1 MIFSMLINLMNRL
14 GLFIVIAYLLSRN
27 RSFKNLI
34 LKNEVSLKDKLMLSA
49 IFGAFGILGTYMGI
63 PINGAL
69 ANSRAVGVIIGG
81 LLGGPF
87 VGILSGFIAGFH
99 RWAIDV
105 GGFTALACAAST
117 FTEATIAGFI
127 HRKLK
132 HGRVEWTTAFL
143 IGVGMELL
151 QMVIILLIARP
162 FNAALAL
169 VKVIWFP
176 MTSVNAAGIA
186 IFILIVENIF
196 KEQERAGAYQAQLA
210 LDIASE
216 TLPYLKRGMNELSA
230 YKSAKIIYE
239 KADFDAVAVT
249 DEKQILAH
257 IGVGEDHHK
266 PGHIV
271 LTRATRRAL
280 DTGECQV
287 ASSGSEIECPDENC
301 PLKSAVIVP
310 LKEGEDV
317 IGCLKLYKNRE
328 NSISNVDVKLAEG
341 LGQLF
346 STQLEL
352 GKFEYQSRLLARAE
366 LKALQSQINPH
377 FLFNALNTIIS
388 ILRKDPARAR
398 ELLVNLSDFFRK
410 NLSISLELVPLEQE
424 IEHVKAY
431 LAIEQARFGEKLKAV
446 FEIQEG
452 IDIMVPPLILQPL
465 VENAVKHGLL
475 PKKDGG
481 TVRIGAGTLEDGV
494 EISVTDNGVGM
505 EENMVEKVLSRTAG
519 RDKIGLCNVNGRLES
534 LYGVRSRLTISSTP
548 GMGTKVK
555 FFIPAQKAGRNDN
568 GIYSAAGR

>member
-1 MIFSMLINLMNRL
+1 MILSILINLVNRL
-14 GLFIVIAYLLSRN
+14 GFFIVIAYLLSRN
-27 RSFKNLI
+27 RPFKNLI
-34 LKNEVSLKDKLMLSA
+34 LKNEVSLKDKLILSA
-49 IFGAFGILGTYMGI
+49 IFGAFGILGTYLGI
-63 PINGAL
+63 PIYGAI

-99 RWAIDV
+99 RWAIDI
-105 GGFTALACAAST
+105 GGFTAVACSVST
-117 FTEATIAGFI
+117 FTEATIAGLI

-143 IGVGMELL
+143 IGVALELL
-151 QMVIILLIARP
+151 QMVIILAIARP
-162 FNAALAL
+162 FNAALEL

-176 MTSVNAAGIA
+176 MTAVNAAGIA
-186 IFILIVENIF
+186 IFIVIVENIF

-230 YKSAKIIYE
+230 YKTAKIIYE

-257 IGVGEDHHK
+257 IGAGEDHHK
-266 PGHIV
+266 PGHKV
-271 LTRATRRAL
+271 LTEATRRAL
-280 DTGECQV
+280 ATGECQV
-287 ASSGSEIECPDENC
+287 ASSRSEIECPDENC

-310 LKEGEDV
+310 LREGENV
-317 IGCLKLYKNRE
+317 IGSLKLYKNRE
-328 NSISNVDVKLAEG
+328 NSISSVDVKLAEG

-352 GKFEYQSRLLARAE
+352 GRAEYQSRLLARAE

-388 ILRKDPARAR
+388 ILRKDPGRAR
-398 ELLVNLSDFFRK
+398 ELLIDLSDFFRK
-410 NLSISLELVPLEQE
+410 NLSMSLDLVPLEQE

-431 LAIEQARFGEKLKAV
+431 LAIEQARFGERLKAI
-446 FEIQEG
+446 FEIQAG
-452 IDIMVPPLILQPL
+452 IDILVPPLILQPL
-465 VENAVKHGLL
+465 VENAIKHGLL
-475 PKKDGG
+475 PKKNGG
-481 TVRIGAGTLEDGV
+481 TVRISARNLEKGV
-494 EISVTDNGVGM
+494 EISVIDDGVGM
-505 EENMVEKVLSRTAG
+505 EESIAEKVLSRSAC

-534 LYGVRSRLTISSTP
+534 LYGSQSRLVISSKP
-548 GMGTKVK
+548 GMGTEVK
-555 FFIPAQKAGRNDN
+555 FFIPTQKAGRNDS